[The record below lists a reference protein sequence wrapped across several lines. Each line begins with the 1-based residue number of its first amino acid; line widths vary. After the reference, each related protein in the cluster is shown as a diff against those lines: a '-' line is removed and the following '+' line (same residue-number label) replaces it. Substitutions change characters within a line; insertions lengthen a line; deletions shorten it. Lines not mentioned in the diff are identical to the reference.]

1 MLMINH
7 LAIIMDGNGRW
18 AKKRGLDRTIGHK
31 KGEETFET
39 VCKLV
44 SKRGIKFLTVYAF
57 STENWNREPSEVSA
71 ILGIIKSFFASCSEF
86 AQKNNFKITV
96 IGDTSRLEQSFNGVI
111 SEAEALTKNNS
122 GLHIQI
128 AINYG
133 GQNEIVRAV
142 NKSLSFLNE
151 QKELTE
157 QDIDKYLDNASLP
170 YPDLLIRT
178 GGEKRLSN
186 FMLWELAYT
195 ELYFTDTLWPDFNEN
210 TLNQALNEYELRER
224 RYGNVQ

>member
-1 MLMINH
+1 MINH

>member
-1 MLMINH
+1 MINH

-44 SKRGIKFLTVYAF
+44 SKCGIKFLTVYAF

-195 ELYFTDTLWPDFNEN
+195 ELYFTDVLWPDFNEN

>member
-1 MLMINH
+1 MIEH

-18 AKKRGLDRTIGHK
+18 AKNKGLDRIEGHK
-31 KGEETFET
+31 KGEEIFET

-44 SKRGIKFLTVYAF
+44 SQRGIKFLTVYAF
-57 STENWNREPSEVSA
+57 STENWNREPSEVRA
-71 ILGIIKSFFASCSEF
+71 ILKIIEEFFASCSNF
-86 AQKNNFKITV
+86 AQKNNFKISV
-96 IGDTSRLEQSFNGVI
+96 IGDKSRLEQSFEKAI
-111 SEAEALTKNNS
+111 SNAECLTKDNS
-122 GLHIQI
+122 GLHIHI

-142 NKSLSFLNE
+142 NKCLSSRSDVC
-151 QKELTE
+151 ELSE
-157 QDIDKYLDNASLP
+157 QDIHERLDNPSLP

-195 ELYFTDTLWPDFNEN
+195 ELYFTDVLWPDFNEN
-210 TLNQALNEYELRER
+210 ALNQALNEYELRER

>member
-1 MLMINH
+1 MINH

-44 SKRGIKFLTVYAF
+44 SKHGIKFLTVYAF